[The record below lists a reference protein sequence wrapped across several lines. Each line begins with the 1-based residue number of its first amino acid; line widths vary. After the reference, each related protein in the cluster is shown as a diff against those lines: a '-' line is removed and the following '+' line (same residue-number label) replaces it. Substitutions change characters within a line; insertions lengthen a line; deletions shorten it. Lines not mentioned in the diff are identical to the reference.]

1 MSSEQVDYDPFAKT
15 SSANQATT
23 GGTVVEHNPFEKTT
37 DSQKYSPRTQR
48 NVERA
53 VAFGTGL
60 GAGIIGAPGSAIED
74 VKKVGTEKD
83 KSNFRKTFE
92 MYATL
97 PQKFLLKD
105 INLPTVSGIEKR
117 YAPELSQK
125 YSGYMTAGELAP
137 AAAAVGTGVVKL
149 GSQLPKLLGLD
160 YFALK
165 KGAKNA
171 NEILR
176 EALEGV
182 SGIKSKTALSE
193 AGSAESAEKIAKSTA
208 EKAQR
213 QKELSKAEL
222 PGFKT
227 QEEAGRFKP
236 IGQTVA
242 NIGDRLKASADKVY
256 STLKA
261 RRDANAQRLK
271 GEAFADALN
280 KEKAGQRITDTKAYQ
295 EAKDMISDKLIDRE
309 TKLANTTVGE
319 IKEQL
324 LKVRRLLNPR
334 EVDPAT
340 GLVQGRAASFES
352 LDEAR
357 RFLRDRAN
365 GLPAEGYDA
374 ISQQLAG
381 KLATQV
387 EKIMTEFSPGFEK
400 FIKQY
405 AADSQPMRVFQTKAG
420 KSMIDEQL
428 FGKGANYAS
437 TSSEAVA
444 NNVFKNKEN
453 FAALVDALGG
463 NKQLAQA
470 EARRFFGSQLEAKSS
485 SKDVE
490 NFIRQNR
497 EMLRETGAL
506 KDAESYAIN
515 LRKFETRASA
525 ADEIAKVN
533 NLTKEQKLTL
543 SNEMATFESQLAQA
557 SQEQLPVVARNF
569 ANNLIKRGLI
579 DQKGY
584 QNMLNDINQ
593 LKNMAGDVEAAKKRL
608 KTTLY
613 TATVGIAGYKGYHLG
628 QEVLGI

>member
-1 MSSEQVDYDPFAKT
+1 MPIDDLPPPPSKSDISDLPPPTPSEGSTRTERNLGRAGAFA
-15 SSANQATT
+15 
-23 GGTVVEHNPFEKTT
+23 
-37 DSQKYSPRTQR
+37 
-48 NVERA
+48 
-53 VAFGTGL
+53 TGL
-60 GAGIIGAPGSAIED
+60 GAGIVGAPGTAIED

-83 KSNFRKTFE
+83 KSNLRKSFE

-105 INLPTVSGIEKR
+105 INLPTISGIEKKV
-117 YAPELSQK
+117 APELTKEHPS
-125 YSGYMTAGELAP
+125 YTMAGELAP
-137 AAAAVGTGVVKL
+137 AAAAVGTGAVKL

-160 YFALK
+160 YFSLK
-165 KGAKNA
+165 KGEKGATDV
-171 NEILR
+171 LR
-176 EALEGV
+176 SALE
-182 SGIKSKTALSE
+182 KTAGKESYK
-193 AGSAESAEKIAKSTA
+193 AGQKASSAESTARTAETAA

-324 LKVRRLLNPR
+324 FKVRRLLNPR

-437 TSSEAVA
+437 TSSESVA

-453 FAALVDALGG
+453 FSALIDALGG

-470 EARRFFGSQLEAKSS
+470 EAKRFFGSQLESKTSAK
-485 SKDVE
+485 DIE

-497 EMLRETGAL
+497 EMLRETGGL
-506 KDAESYAIN
+506 KDAEKYAITI
-515 LRKFETRASA
+515 RKLESRVGA
-525 ADEIAKVN
+525 AEEIAKAN
-533 NLTKEQKLTL
+533 RMTANQKTDLAEQL
-543 SNEMATFESQLAQA
+543 STFESQLAQ
-557 SQEQLPVVARNF
+557 STPDQLPVVAKNF
-569 ANNLIKRGLI
+569 ADNLVGKRLI
-579 DQKGY
+579 NQENYK
-584 QNMLNDINQ
+584 NMIADINE
-593 LKNMAGDVEAAKKRL
+593 LKNMRGNVEDAKKRL
-608 KTTLY
+608 KNSLYVTL
-613 TATVGIAGYKGYHLG
+613 VGIGGYKAYHAATGSLG
-628 QEVLGI
+628 L